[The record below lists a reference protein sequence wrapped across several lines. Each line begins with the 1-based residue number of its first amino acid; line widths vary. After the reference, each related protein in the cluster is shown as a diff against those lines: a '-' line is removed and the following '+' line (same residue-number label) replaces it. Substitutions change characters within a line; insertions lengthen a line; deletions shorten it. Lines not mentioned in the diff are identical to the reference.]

1 MVFLEACKVVGHTHD
16 GVCLAAERAGCNV
29 PTCPGPFWLMG
40 TGKLTQT
47 PTSKGMHKTSE
58 ETWHSQAIVSRLRI
72 EGAMKP

>member
-58 ETWHSQAIVSRLRI
+58 EHGTVKQLSHELRI